1 MDTRVRRNDEVVR
14 ATGGEAAEANG
25 GGNLP
30 EMRRQ
35 AEQLLSAGD
44 EAIQRALSGNSERFL
59 RANRQ
64 QSGQ

>member
-1 MDTRVRRNDEVVR
+1 MDHRIRRSDEVLR
-14 ATGGEAAEANG
+14 SAPGEAAEGTG

-30 EMRRQ
+30 ELRRQ

-44 EAIQRALSGNSERFL
+44 EAIQRALSGDSERFL

-64 QSGQ
+64 QGGQ

>member
-1 MDTRVRRNDEVVR
+1 MDTRNRRNDEVLR
-14 ATGGEAAEANG
+14 ATGEPLESSG
-25 GGNLP
+25 GGRLP

-44 EAIQRALSGNSERFL
+44 EAIQRALSGDSERFL

-64 QSGQ
+64 QGGQ